1 MIIIILG
8 TGVDEKRRLS
18 KETVK
23 RLKEG
28 YKIHQKTNASLLVT
42 GKYNFPYNEKNPPEF
57 TEAQVMA
64 NYLKELGVE
73 DILVDNQSKDT
84 VFSAYN
90 AKIKHFIPKNEKEAV
105 IVTSDTHLNRVDFI
119 FSKVFGEGYKLQFLG
134 TPTLL
139 SCGNKGIIMA
149 KQNMLTQKAME
160 LLEGVEEGDHEEA
173 KKRVMGADFSVPK
186 NLNYK
191 KTC

>member
-8 TGVDEKRRLS
+8 TGVDEKGRLS

-28 YKIHQKTNASLLVT
+28 YKIHQKSGAPLLVT
-42 GKYNFPYNEKNPPEF
+42 GKYNFPYKTPPRF

-64 NYLKELGVE
+64 SYLKSLGAE
-73 DILVDNQSKDT
+73 DVLVDEESEDT
-84 VFSAYN
+84 VLSAYN
-90 AKIKHFIPKNEKEAV
+90 AKTKYLKDKREALV
-105 IVTSDTHLNRVDFI
+105 VTSDTHLNRVEFI
-119 FSKVFGEGYKLQFLG
+119 FSKVFGEDYKLQFIG

-149 KQNMLTQKAME
+149 KQNMLTQKAVE

-173 KKRVMGADFSVPK
+173 KKRVLGADFTPLK
-186 NLNYK
+186 NIDYK